1 MAVEIE
7 RKFLLASEAWRS
19 GAESA
24 VRMVQGYFELLPPS
38 PTVRVR
44 IAGEKAFLTVKGPV
58 RNISRSEF
66 EYEVPVADAEAM
78 LREFCGGRVVEKVRY
93 LVPYGGFVWEVD
105 EYFGENEGLFTAEI
119 ELDGEEASFSVPPWL
134 GPEVSADRRYSNGA
148 LSRNPYRR
156 WNNAPKQ
163 A

>member
-1 MAVEIE
+1 MGKSTTLKSIMGLV
-7 RKFLLASEAWRS
+7 KTPH
-19 GAESA
+19 GA
-24 VRMVQGYFELLPPS
+24 
-38 PTVRVR
+38 
-44 IAGEKAFLTVKGPV
+44 
-58 RNISRSEF
+58 
-66 EYEVPVADAEAM
+66 
-78 LREFCGGRVVEKVRY
+78 
-93 LVPYGGFVWEVD
+93 
-105 EYFGENEGLFTAEI
+105 I